1 MSKPREVTLSV
12 RTVTKPKV
20 GRAAQSPELETA
32 VIDVLGL
39 EAAVEELRGDDLD
52 IRFGPTVGNFID
64 PVTGTLVIV
73 GAMAG
78 GKFVMRV
85 IRERKGGTVID
96 MTKAPVEISRSRSLD
111 YGYFVIIA
119 KDGSVTVEAKDEP
132 KDALERMIDGAL
144 ELGSKAPL
152 ETLKAAI
159 EGELGAKAKVELN
172 PA

>member
-1 MSKPREVTLSV
+1 MGKPSQITLSV
-12 RTVTKPKV
+12 RTVTTPKPAH
-20 GRAAQSPELETA
+20 AARTPELETA
-32 VIDVLGL
+32 VIDALEL
-39 EAAVEELRGDDLD
+39 EAAVEELKGESLD
-52 IRFGPTVGNFID
+52 VRFGPTVGNIIE

-73 GAMAG
+73 GVVVG

-85 IRERKGGTVID
+85 IREIKGGTVID
-96 MTKAPVEISRSRSLD
+96 VTKSPVEMSRNRNLD

-132 KDALERMIDGAL
+132 KDALERMINGAL
-144 ELGSKAPL
+144 ELGGKAPR

-159 EGELGAKAKVELN
+159 EGKLGAAAKVQLS